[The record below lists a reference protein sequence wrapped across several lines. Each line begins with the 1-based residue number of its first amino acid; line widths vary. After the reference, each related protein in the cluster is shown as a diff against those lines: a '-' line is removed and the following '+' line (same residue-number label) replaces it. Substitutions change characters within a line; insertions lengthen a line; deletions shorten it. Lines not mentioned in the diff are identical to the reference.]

1 MILASSLVVR
11 AAPLLRRE
19 LLLELL
25 DALFGGDAGGPLL
38 DDPYVFGGEG
48 VGNLPLSDSV

>member
-1 MILASSLVVR
+1 MMLASSLVVR

-25 DALFGGDAGGPLL
+25 GALFGGDAGGPLL
-38 DDPYVFGGEG
+38 DDRYVCGGEG
-48 VGNLPLSDSV
+48 VGNLPLSESV